1 MSFVVSNLLQSYC
14 DNNMAVPFADPIKGQ
29 YKSVYMPFQ
38 ATGAYS
44 SGIQKSYYFQ
54 PDHTLDGDNAII
66 KGIELITTPQ
76 AESFYAQGVIR
87 DNMPPLTNDSVSSA
101 VLYISNESREILA
114 TIPFI
119 DLIRTENDGK
129 LLRTFFTE
137 HLWQNCYVEFVDPL
151 VVSPNTGLQ
160 FIVYYEERKK

>member
-1 MSFVVSNLLQSYC
+1 MSFVVRNLLQSYC

-44 SGIQKSYYFQ
+44 NGIQKSYYFQ
-54 PDHTLDGDNAII
+54 PDHILDGDNAII
-66 KGIELITTPQ
+66 RGIELITTN
-76 AESFYAQGVIR
+76 ESEGFYAQGVIR
-87 DNMPPLTNDSVSSA
+87 DNMPPLPSDSVSSA
-101 VLYISNESREILA
+101 VLYISNTSREIIA

-119 DLIRTENDGK
+119 DLIRSSNDGK

-137 HLWQNCYVEFVDPL
+137 HLWQNCYVEFVNPL
-151 VVSPNTGLQ
+151 AVSATTGLQ
-160 FIVYYEERKK
+160 FVVYYEERKK

>member
-1 MSFVVSNLLQSYC
+1 MSFVVRNLLQSYC

-44 SGIQKSYYFQ
+44 FGIQKSYYFQ

-66 KGIELITTPQ
+66 RGIELMTTNESQ
-76 AESFYAQGVIR
+76 SFYAQGVIR
-87 DNMPPLTNDSVSSA
+87 DNMPPLLSDSVTSA
-101 VLYISNESREILA
+101 VLYISNTSREIIA
-114 TIPFI
+114 TIPFV
-119 DLIRTENDGK
+119 DLIRSINNGK

-151 VVSPNTGLQ
+151 VVSATTGLQ
-160 FIVYYEERKK
+160 FVVYYEERKK